1 VYYPIK
7 NKLIKFRYNLSHRKI
22 DKLIIKTLLY

>member
-7 NKLIKFRYNLSHRKI
+7 NKLIKFKVNIYRHIYLKS
-22 DKLIIKTLLY
+22 